1 MARNALFLYLC
12 APISIDVWRM
22 RPVDLTQGSIFRS
35 LWVMALPLISASF
48 VQMAYSMTDMLWLG
62 HLGSDAVA
70 AAGAAGFFVWLCNA
84 LSFMTKIGAEITV
97 SQSVGARDYKR
108 AAEYAGHAVSLASV
122 LALLYICILVVA
134 APALIGL
141 FHFEEGVAAQA
152 VRYLRIVAPGLF
164 FQVNNNTFSGLYNGQ
179 GDSRTPFRISA
190 VGLVVNIVF
199 DPLLIYGV
207 GPFPAWGV
215 AGAAVATAFAQAV
228 VYALFARRVF
238 SVRFPL
244 GRLAF
249 FSPLKREVA
258 RRILLLGLP
267 VSLQNALFSMFSLT
281 LATLAARW
289 GSVGVAAQSIG
300 SQIEAISWMT
310 AAGFSTALASFTGQ
324 NYGAGQFSRIRQ
336 GYRLTLCIAGGV
348 GLAAG
353 VLFFVLNEEIFS
365 LFVNEPDAIAAGG
378 DYLKILALSQLFMVT
393 ESVTAGAF
401 NGTGHTLPPA
411 LTGILLTGARIP
423 LAYLLTAVPELGLNG
438 IWWSIT
444 LSSILKG
451 TVLPLWFLYFQRRH
465 LR

>member
-1 MARNALFLYLC
+1 MSVNLC
-12 APISIDVWRM
+12 TFVPRFAISVFEDMKPI
-22 RPVDLTQGSIFRS
+22 DLTQGSIFRS
-35 LWVMALPLISASF
+35 LWVMAVPLISASF

-70 AAGAAGFFVWLCNA
+70 AAGAAGFFVWMCNA
-84 LSFMTKIGAEITV
+84 LSFMTKIGVEITV
-97 SQSVGARDYKR
+97 SQSIGAKDYRR
-108 AAEYAGHAVSLASV
+108 AAQYAGHAVTLASIIAV
-122 LALLYICILVVA
+122 AYVCFLLAA

-141 FHFEEGVAAQA
+141 FRFEEHIAEQA
-152 VRYLRIVAPGLF
+152 VDYLRIVAPGLF
-164 FQVNNNTFSGLYNGQ
+164 FQFNNNTFNGLYNGQ

-190 VGLVVNIVF
+190 VGLVVNIVL

-207 GPFPAWGV
+207 GPFPMWGT
-215 AGAAVATAFAQAV
+215 AGAAVATAFAQVV
-228 VYALFARRVF
+228 VYCIFARRVF
-238 SVRFPL
+238 TSRFPL

-249 FSPLKREVA
+249 LSPLKRELSC
-258 RRILLLGLP
+258 RILGLGLP
-267 VSLQNALFSMFSLT
+267 VSMQNGLFSMFSLT

-289 GSVGVAAQSIG
+289 GAVGVAAQSIG

-324 NYGAGQFSRIRQ
+324 NYGAGQFERIRQ
-336 GYRLTLCIAGGV
+336 GYRLTLGIAGGI
-348 GLAAG
+348 GLVAG
-353 VLFFVLNEEIFS
+353 GLFFVLNREIFG
-365 LFVNEPDAIAAGG
+365 LFVTEPEAVVAGG
-378 DYLKILALSQLFMVT
+378 DYLKILALSQVFMVT

-401 NGTGHTLPPA
+401 NGTGRTVPPA

-423 LAYLLTAVPELGLNG
+423 LAYWLTTFPALGLTG

-451 TVLPLWFLYFQRRH
+451 TVLPAWFLWFQRRK